1 MLEINMNENSNVAKI
16 VVIGVGGG
24 GNNAVNRMVEDQ
36 VTGVEFVAVNTD
48 VQALNGS
55 KAATKVQIGEKLTRG
70 LGAGAKPE
78 VGLKAAEESRDEL
91 SQIIKGHDMI
101 FITAGMGGGTGT
113 GAAPVIA
120 QIAKELGILTVGV
133 VTRPFEFEGRGRM
146 QNAEQGIRELKKSV
160 DTLIV
165 IPNQKLLAVV
175 DRRTTMRD
183 AFKKADEVL
192 QQGVSGVSDLIYTP
206 GIINLDF
213 ADVATVMRDKGV
225 AHIGIGSAKGDNKA
239 EEAARAAISSP
250 LLETTIDGARHM
262 LINIS
267 GDMNMSMF
275 DANDAIQLIQEAAGN
290 DANVIYGQ
298 SIDESLEDELVVTVI
313 ATGFDD
319 GVVDQFPASTYK
331 DRVQAEQKTPYGKK
345 EEPVQ
350 AQHQAPLGQTSAAT
364 QEPSAEATQQVAT
377 SEVTAPAAT
386 QSTPVP
392 TPAPTT
398 VQADDEIDIPTWLRR
413 SKK

>member
-1 MLEINMNENSNVAKI
+1 MLEINMSDRSNIAKI

-24 GNNAVNRMVEDQ
+24 GNNAVNRMVEDA

-55 KAATKVQIGEKLTRG
+55 KAKNKVQIGEKLTRG

-78 VGLKAAEESRDEL
+78 IGLKAAEESHDEL
-91 SQIIKGHDMI
+91 AQIIKGYDMV

-120 QIAKELGILTVGV
+120 NIAKQQGILTVGV
-133 VTRPFEFEGRGRM
+133 VTKPFEFEGRGRM
-146 QNAEQGIRELKKSV
+146 QNADQGIIELKKNV

-165 IPNQKLLAVV
+165 IPNQKLLSVV

-192 QQGVSGVSDLIYTP
+192 QQGVQGISDLIYTP

-213 ADVATVMRDKGV
+213 ADVATVMSDKGV
-225 AHIGIGSAKGDNKA
+225 AHIGIGRAKGDNKA
-239 EEAARAAISSP
+239 EEAARLAISSP
-250 LLETTIDGARHM
+250 LLETTIDGAKHM

-267 GDMNMSMF
+267 GDLNMSMF
-275 DANDAIQLIQEAAGN
+275 DANDAIQLIQEAAGY

-298 SIDESLEDELVVTVI
+298 SIDENLEDELVVTVI
-313 ATGFDD
+313 ATGFESKA
-319 GVVDQFPASTYK
+319 VDPYPTTTYK
-331 DRVQAEQKTPYGKK
+331 ERMASSSTKYGQNNEEIRDVVMDQEK
-345 EEPVQ
+345 EAKQEKP
-350 AQHQAPLGQTSAAT
+350 AT
-364 QEPSAEATQQVAT
+364 QEREVAVKT
-377 SEVTAPAAT
+377 EKYV
-386 QSTPVP
+386 ST
-392 TPAPTT
+392 
-398 VQADDEIDIPTWLRR
+398 DDQPIDIPPFLQRR
-413 SKK
+413 KK

>member
-24 GNNAVNRMVEDQ
+24 GNNAVNRMIDDE

-55 KAATKVQIGEKLTRG
+55 KATNKIQIGEKLTRG

-78 VGLKAAEESRDEL
+78 IGLKAAEESRDEL
-91 SQIIKGHDMI
+91 AQLIGGHDMV
-101 FITAGMGGGTGT
+101 FVTAGMGGGTGT

-120 QIAKELGILTVGV
+120 NIAKEQGILTVGV
-133 VTRPFEFEGRGRM
+133 VTKPFEFEGRGRM
-146 QNAEQGIRELKKSV
+146 QNADQGIRELKKTV

-165 IPNQKLLAVV
+165 IPNQKLLSVV

-192 QQGVSGVSDLIYTP
+192 QQGVSGISDLIYTP

-213 ADVATVMRDKGV
+213 ADVATVMSNKGV
-225 AHIGIGSAKGDNKA
+225 AHIGIGRASGDNKA
-239 EEAARAAISSP
+239 EEAAKLAISSP
-250 LLETTIDGARHM
+250 LLETTIDGAKHM

-298 SIDESLEDELVVTVI
+298 SIDETLDDELIVTVI
-313 ATGFDD
+313 ATGFDMQA
-319 GVVDQFPASTYK
+319 VEPFPSTTFK
-331 DRVQAEQKTPYGKK
+331 EKVEAEKKAFVSEEEKK
-345 EEPVQ
+345 EPAIQIAGDEP
-350 AQHQAPLGQTSAAT
+350 AQPTAT
-364 QEPSAEATQQVAT
+364 E
-377 SEVTAPAAT
+377 
-386 QSTPVP
+386 
-392 TPAPTT
+392 PTT
-398 VQADDEIDIPTWLRR
+398 RPVMTDEQPIDIPPFLQKRR
-413 SKK
+413 NR

>member
-1 MLEINMNENSNVAKI
+1 MLEINVNENSNVAKI

-24 GNNAVNRMVEDQ
+24 GNNAVNRMIDEE

-55 KAATKVQIGEKLTRG
+55 KATNKIQIGEKLTRG

-78 VGLKAAEESRDEL
+78 IGLKAAEESRDEL
-91 SQIIKGHDMI
+91 AQLIKGHDMV
-101 FITAGMGGGTGT
+101 FVTAGMGGGTGT

-120 QIAKELGILTVGV
+120 NIAKENGILTVGV
-133 VTRPFEFEGRGRM
+133 VTKPFEFEGRGRM
-146 QNAEQGIRELKKSV
+146 QNADQGIRELKKSV

-165 IPNQKLLAVV
+165 IPNQKLLSVV

-192 QQGVSGVSDLIYTP
+192 QQGVSGISDLIYTP

-213 ADVATVMRDKGV
+213 ADVATVMSNKGV
-225 AHIGIGSAKGDNKA
+225 AHIGIGRAKGDNKA
-239 EEAARAAISSP
+239 EEAAKLAISSP
-250 LLETTIDGARHM
+250 LLETTIDGAKHM

-298 SIDESLEDELVVTVI
+298 SIDESLEDELIVTVI
-313 ATGFDD
+313 ATGFEAN
-319 GVVDQFPASTYK
+319 GVQPFPSTTYVDRAEGEKKPYGNEEETKAVEPAIKIES
-331 DRVQAEQKTPYGKK
+331 AEQEG
-345 EEPVQ
+345 
-350 AQHQAPLGQTSAAT
+350 AT
-364 QEPSAEATQQVAT
+364 E
-377 SEVTAPAAT
+377 
-386 QSTPVP
+386 
-392 TPAPTT
+392 PAPVVTK
-398 VQADDEIDIPTWLRR
+398 VSDDAPIDIPPFLQKRR
-413 SKK
+413 NR

>member
-24 GNNAVNRMVEDQ
+24 GNNAVNRMVDDQ

-55 KAATKVQIGEKLTRG
+55 RAATKVQIGGKLTRG

-78 VGLKAAEESRDEL
+78 IGLKAAEESKDEL
-91 SQIIKGHDMI
+91 AQIVKGHDMI

-120 QIAKELGILTVGV
+120 QIAKEMGILTVGV

-146 QNAEQGIRELKKSV
+146 QNADQGIRELKKSV

-165 IPNQKLLAVV
+165 IPNQKLLSVV
-175 DRRTTMRD
+175 DRSTTMSD

-192 QQGVSGVSDLIYTP
+192 QQGVSGISDLIYTP

-239 EEAARAAISSP
+239 EEASRAAISSP
-250 LLETTIDGARHM
+250 LLETTIDGAKHM

-313 ATGFDD
+313 ATGFDES
-319 GVVDQFPASTYK
+319 GVDPFPATTFK
-331 DRVQAEQKTPYGKK
+331 DKVKAEQQSTFGHAEEKK
-345 EEPVQ
+345 Q
-350 AQHQAPLGQTSAAT
+350 
-364 QEPSAEATQQVAT
+364 QETVA
-377 SEVTAPAAT
+377 VTAESPAQEVKVQGEAAPAKPAA
-386 QSTPVP
+386 PP
-392 TPAPTT
+392 
-398 VQADDEIDIPTWLRR
+398 ADDEIDIPSWLRR
-413 SKK
+413 SRK

>member
-1 MLEINMNENSNVAKI
+1 MSDRSNIAKI

-24 GNNAVNRMVEDQ
+24 GNNAVNRMVEDA

-55 KAATKVQIGEKLTRG
+55 KAKNKIQIGEKLTRG

-78 VGLKAAEESRDEL
+78 IGLKAAEESHDEL
-91 SQIIKGHDMI
+91 AQIIKGYDMV

-120 QIAKELGILTVGV
+120 NIAKQQGILTVGV
-133 VTRPFEFEGRGRM
+133 VTKPFEFEGRGRM
-146 QNAEQGIRELKKSV
+146 QNADQGIIELKKNV

-165 IPNQKLLAVV
+165 IPNQKLLSVV

-192 QQGVSGVSDLIYTP
+192 QQGVQGISDLIYTP

-213 ADVATVMRDKGV
+213 ADVATVMCDKGV
-225 AHIGIGSAKGDNKA
+225 AHIGIGRAKGDNKA
-239 EEAARAAISSP
+239 EEAARLAISSP
-250 LLETTIDGARHM
+250 LLETTIDGAKHM

-267 GDMNMSMF
+267 GDLNMSMF
-275 DANDAIQLIQEAAGN
+275 DANDAIQLIQEAAGY

-298 SIDESLEDELVVTVI
+298 SIDENLDDELVVTVI
-313 ATGFDD
+313 ATGFESKAID
-319 GVVDQFPASTYK
+319 PYPTTTYK
-331 DRVQAEQKTPYGKK
+331 ERMESSSAKYGQNK
-345 EEPVQ
+345 EEKRDTAADQEKEMDKEKAV
-350 AQHQAPLGQTSAAT
+350 AQ
-364 QEPSAEATQQVAT
+364 EREVAVKT
-377 SEVTAPAAT
+377 ERYI
-386 QSTPVP
+386 ST
-392 TPAPTT
+392 
-398 VQADDEIDIPTWLRR
+398 DDQPIDIPPFLQRR
-413 SKK
+413 KNK

>member
-1 MLEINMNENSNVAKI
+1 MNENSNVAKI

-24 GNNAVNRMVEDQ
+24 GNNAVNRMIDDE

-55 KAATKVQIGEKLTRG
+55 KATNKIQIGEKLTRG

-78 VGLKAAEESRDEL
+78 IGLKAAEESRDEL
-91 SQIIKGHDMI
+91 AQLIGGHDMV
-101 FITAGMGGGTGT
+101 FVTAGMGGGTGT

-120 QIAKELGILTVGV
+120 NIAKEQGILTVGV
-133 VTRPFEFEGRGRM
+133 VTKPFEFEGRGRM
-146 QNAEQGIRELKKSV
+146 QNADQGIRELKKTV

-165 IPNQKLLAVV
+165 IPNQKLLSVV

-192 QQGVSGVSDLIYTP
+192 QQGVSGISDLIYTP

-213 ADVATVMRDKGV
+213 ADVATVMSNKGV
-225 AHIGIGSAKGDNKA
+225 AHIGIGRASGDNKA
-239 EEAARAAISSP
+239 EEAAKLAISSP
-250 LLETTIDGARHM
+250 LLETTIDGAKHM

-298 SIDESLEDELVVTVI
+298 SIDETLDDELIVTVI
-313 ATGFDD
+313 ATGFDMQA
-319 GVVDQFPASTYK
+319 VEPFPSTTFK
-331 DRVQAEQKTPYGKK
+331 EKVEAEKK
-345 EEPVQ
+345 AFVSEE
-350 AQHQAPLGQTSAAT
+350 
-364 QEPSAEATQQVAT
+364 E
-377 SEVTAPAAT
+377 
-386 QSTPVP
+386 
-392 TPAPTT
+392 
-398 VQADDEIDIPTWLRR
+398 
-413 SKK
+413 KKRTCHSNCW

>member
-1 MLEINMNENSNVAKI
+1 MLEINMSDRSNIAKI

-24 GNNAVNRMVEDQ
+24 GNNAVNRMVEDA

-55 KAATKVQIGEKLTRG
+55 KAKNKVQIGEKLTRG

-78 VGLKAAEESRDEL
+78 IGLKAAEESHDEL
-91 SQIIKGHDMI
+91 AQIIKGYDMV

-120 QIAKELGILTVGV
+120 NIAKQQGILTVGV
-133 VTRPFEFEGRGRM
+133 VTKPFEFEGRGRM
-146 QNAEQGIRELKKSV
+146 QNADQGIIELKKNV

-165 IPNQKLLAVV
+165 IPNQKLLSVV

-192 QQGVSGVSDLIYTP
+192 QQGVQGISDLIYTP

-213 ADVATVMRDKGV
+213 ADVATVMSDKGV
-225 AHIGIGSAKGDNKA
+225 AHIGIGRAKGDNKA
-239 EEAARAAISSP
+239 EEAARLAISSP
-250 LLETTIDGARHM
+250 LLETTIDGAKHM

-267 GDMNMSMF
+267 GDLNMSMF
-275 DANDAIQLIQEAAGN
+275 DANDAIQLIQEAAGY

-298 SIDESLEDELVVTVI
+298 SIDENLDDELIVTVI
-313 ATGFDD
+313 ATGFEPK
-319 GVVDQFPASTYK
+319 VVDPYQTTTYK
-331 DRVQAEQKTPYGKK
+331 ERMDSSNIKYGQSNEEKRDVVVEQQKEVDKEMEKT
-345 EEPVQ
+345 V
-350 AQHQAPLGQTSAAT
+350 T
-364 QEPSAEATQQVAT
+364 QEREVA
-377 SEVTAPAAT
+377 VKPDKYV
-386 QSTPVP
+386 ST
-392 TPAPTT
+392 
-398 VQADDEIDIPTWLRR
+398 DEQPIDIPPFLQRR
-413 SKK
+413 KNK